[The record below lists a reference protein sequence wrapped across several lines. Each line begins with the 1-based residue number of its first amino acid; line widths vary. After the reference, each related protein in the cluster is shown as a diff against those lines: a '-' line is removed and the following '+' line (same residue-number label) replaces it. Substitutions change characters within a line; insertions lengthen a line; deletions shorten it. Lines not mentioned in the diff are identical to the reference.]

1 MATPVVGITLRPYKG
16 GSLPPVLMRNRA
28 YYDALEDSGAAVMS
42 LPVGGDAAAMRVLY
56 ERCDALC
63 VAGGPDVQP
72 ALYGEEERPDCSVD
86 AAPEL
91 DTVETQL
98 IQWALDDGKPLL
110 AICRGLQVL
119 NVALG
124 GTLWQDLT
132 VQVEGTL
139 QHKHDDRHHEVLHDL
154 RIEPGS
160 RMHDIARADTAL
172 VNSRHH
178 QGVHVVAPALR
189 VTARAPD
196 GVVEALEDPA
206 RSYLLAVQCHP
217 EDLYT
222 RMGWSRRL
230 FADFV
235 RAAGS

>member
-1 MATPVVGITLRPYKG
+1 
-16 GSLPPVLMRNRA
+16 MRNRA
-28 YYDALEDSGAAVMS
+28 YYDALEGAGAAVMS
-42 LPVGGDAAAMRVLY
+42 LPLGGQPDAMRVLY
-56 ERCDALC
+56 ERCDAVC

-72 ALYGEEERPDCSVD
+72 ALYGEDERADCNVD

-91 DTVETQL
+91 DSVETQL
-98 IQWALDDGKPLL
+98 VHWALDDGKPLL

-124 GTLWQDLT
+124 GTLWQDLN

-139 QHKHDDRHHEVLHDL
+139 QHKNSGRDHEILHEM
-154 RIEPGS
+154 RVEPGS
-160 RMHDIARADTAL
+160 RLHDITRAETVM

-178 QGVHVVAPALR
+178 QGVHAVAPPLT
-189 VTARAPD
+189 VTGRSPD

-206 RSYLLAVQCHP
+206 RGFLVALQCHP

-222 RMGWSRRL
+222 RMEWSRRL
-230 FADFV
+230 FAEFV
-235 RAAGS
+235 RAGS